1 MREFK
6 QRQTRYNK
14 IEEIKSKEDLEL
26 NKHLITNFF
35 DFESSFIFGENKLV
49 SGEDYDIRDLA
60 IRFLPNGGSTVIKD
74 DDGRK
79 YEISKEFDYVE
90 EIGLKNNVILETYL
104 LYRLSN
110 LKEIPSKRW
119 NEQEIKEALIKGNL
133 ETPLRISGDWRW

>member
-119 NEQEIKEALIKGNL
+119 NEHEVKEALIKGNL